1 MLLIDTTSSL
11 IGSYEVESK
20 SSQEDRSTKQWALY
34 DAPQKVFMN
43 KVKVQS
49 HGQGWTIP
57 KGGKGRSWAEW

>member
-43 KVKVQS
+43 RDMFKRYVLEIELS
-49 HGQGWTIP
+49 
-57 KGGKGRSWAEW
+57 GK